1 MAEGALPDILVA
13 CQNQL
18 PRVQFEATR
27 CVANLS
33 SYGTTSRAACVRA
46 VLTRTHISVHVCLV
60 DDLQRQIVD
69 EGAIDVMLQIIHKPD
84 ALPLAKLEAIRCISN
99 LAFHGNAPRLA

>member
-1 MAEGALPDILVA
+1 MPDVLVA
-13 CQNQL
+13 CQNSL

-33 SYGTTSRAACVRA
+33 SYGKLTPLTRSPHVACSTSRANNNHC
-46 VLTRTHISVHVCLV
+46 SV

-69 EGAIDVMLQIIHKPD
+69 EGAIDVVLQIIHQSD
-84 ALPLAKLEAIRCISN
+84 ALPRAKLEAIRCISN
-99 LAFHGNAPRLA
+99 LAFHGNFLL